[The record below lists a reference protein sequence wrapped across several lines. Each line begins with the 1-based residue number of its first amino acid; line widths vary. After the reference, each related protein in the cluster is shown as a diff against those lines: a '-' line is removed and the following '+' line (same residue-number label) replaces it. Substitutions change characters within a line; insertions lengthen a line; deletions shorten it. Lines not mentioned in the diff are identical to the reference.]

1 MKLDVTQ
8 AISEMK
14 NLMDGGMPHE
24 DDFLFFKQLS
34 N

>member
-14 NLMDGGMPHE
+14 NLMNGGMLHE
-24 DDFLFFKQLS
+24 DNFFQAIE
-34 N
+34 